1 MEERCSVFSNPHS
14 TSFERGRE
22 KGRKGKKMGTVGGG
36 AEGMR
41 EEGKEQE
48 DGEVTAV
55 NTLPAAFTCTV
66 GRPTN
71 RAES

>member
-1 MEERCSVFSNPHS
+1 M
-14 TSFERGRE
+14 
-22 KGRKGKKMGTVGGG
+22 RK
-36 AEGMR
+36 
-41 EEGKEQE
+41 EGKEQE

-55 NTLPAAFTCTV
+55 NTLPLPAAFTCTV